1 MPAASVVHPRFSYR
15 RNKDNTIDA
24 ICCFLTAGTADS
36 EAKLHELETAH
47 RCPEDDKI
55 SSSMSEVSPRFVLSN
70 PAYGESRKSQ
80 QRFLASPGFTVN
92 APFAYSGLAAA

>member
-24 ICCFLTAGTADS
+24 ICLDCFLTAGTADS

-47 RCPEDDKI
+47 RCPEDDKM
-55 SSSMSEVSPRFVLSN
+55 SSCMSEVSPQGRF
-70 PAYGESRKSQ
+70 KQ
-80 QRFLASPGFTVN
+80 
-92 APFAYSGLAAA
+92 SGLR